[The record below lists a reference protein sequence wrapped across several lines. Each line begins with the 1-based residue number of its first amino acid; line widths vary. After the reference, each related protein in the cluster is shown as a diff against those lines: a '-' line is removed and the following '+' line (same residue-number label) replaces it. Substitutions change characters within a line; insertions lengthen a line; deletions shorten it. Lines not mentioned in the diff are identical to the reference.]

1 MAPPALQKV
10 LVGTANFEAVI
21 QTASVSTLCGKNIQG
36 HRPMSKPI

>member
-21 QTASVSTLCGKNIQG
+21 QAVSVLTLCGKNIQG
-36 HRPMSKPI
+36 HRPIAKSM